1 MRREVASRCCE
12 RIKGQIGQRSDS
24 WLGRV
29 EGINDVTR
37 TVSREQWRWKPLEE
51 QLIEDDGRGRGE
63 FF

>member
-1 MRREVASRCCE
+1 MHTEVASRCCE

-37 TVSREQWRWKPLEE
+37 TVSGEQQRWKPLEE
-51 QLIEDDGRGRGE
+51 QL
-63 FF
+63 